1 MLSPAHLREDA
12 QHARDDQAMGVPG
25 GPAGRGL
32 FGTSSLLL
40 HSSRPVLYAERK
52 HHAFYYSSLQPF
64 VHYVPVA
71 SNLSDLVDKA
81 KWVRDNPIEA
91 SQIGARAQAFAQR
104 HLTLDAAIDV
114 LLTALRE
121 LAVVSSSR

>member
-1 MLSPAHLREDA
+1 MLSMR
-12 QHARDDQAMGVPG
+12 AMIRRWACLVDLPGAGYSGRVP
-25 GPAGRGL
+25 
-32 FGTSSLLL
+32 LLL